1 MEPQPENVGWAVPR
15 TLFFHL
21 VYPREMDVSVDS
33 YDLRHACGLPEVN
46 QFALHLFYPS
56 VLLRC
61 FIQMLDLRVSLR
73 ACVNP
78 NSIVQES
85 QRNIKY
91 DFCTQLDNQNV
102 RSL

>member
-1 MEPQPENVGWAVPR
+1 
-15 TLFFHL
+15 
-21 VYPREMDVSVDS
+21 
-33 YDLRHACGLPEVN
+33 
-46 QFALHLFYPS
+46 
-56 VLLRC
+56 
-61 FIQMLDLRVSLR
+61 MLDLRVSLR